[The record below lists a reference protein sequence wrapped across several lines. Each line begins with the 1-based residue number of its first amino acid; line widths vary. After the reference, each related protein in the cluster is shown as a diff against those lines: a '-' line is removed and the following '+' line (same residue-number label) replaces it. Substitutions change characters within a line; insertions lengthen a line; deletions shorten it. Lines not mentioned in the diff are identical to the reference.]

1 MSTLSSGFDKTKALA
16 QRTLSRMDNFIGE
29 ASSSMTT
36 YIALFVII
44 IVALIFKVA
53 L

>member
-1 MSTLSSGFDKTKALA
+1 
-16 QRTLSRMDNFIGE
+16 MDNFIGQ
-29 ASSSMTT
+29 ASTSMST

-53 L
+53 LWWQPC